1 MLLIA
6 ALPVIGC
13 NYSDI
18 DLYNQEHATSL
29 ASAGCSR
36 CMQQSGKAK
45 LHADNNKGAAY
56 SSTDLSL
63 HLA

>member
-6 ALPVIGC
+6 ALPLIGC
-13 NYSDI
+13 DYSDI
-18 DLYNQEHATSL
+18 DIYIQRHATSL
-29 ASAGCSR
+29 ASAGCIH

-56 SSTDLSL
+56 SSTELSL